1 MKRKL
6 SPLPVL
12 VLSLAAGCQDGGLE
26 PGAHGVSQA
35 PAAALGFSD
44 WSPAISIE
52 LASPGADPSFNTPS
66 LDGCPFISRDGKT
79 FYMASNRPGG
89 LGGIDI
95 WVSTRAHQGEPWGPP
110 VNVGAPVN
118 SEADDF
124 CPTID
129 RDGHRFFFVSR
140 RAIPGSCGGS
150 DIYVTR
156 LRIEGGFEQPVNLG
170 CEVNSAADE
179 ASPFPLPERGSG
191 PVLYFSSTRP
201 GVGVGGDLYRSES
214 HGDVFGPAQLVPGVN
229 SAFDD
234 GQPNLRR
241 DGLQLFFYS
250 TRPDPGALGGPD
262 LYAATRASTEDPWST
277 PVNLGREVNSPAGET
292 RPSLSWDGTTLYFG
306 STRPESEAGSADIYL
321 TTRGRSVD

>member
-1 MKRKL
+1 MNRKL
-6 SPLPVL
+6 STLPVL
-12 VLSLAAGCQDGGLE
+12 VLSLAASCEDGVLE
-26 PGAHGVSQA
+26 PRIHGASHA

-44 WSPAISIE
+44 WSPAVNIE
-52 LASPGADPSFNTPS
+52 LTSPGADASFNTPT

-79 FYMASNRPGG
+79 FYLASTRPGG

-95 WVSTRAHQGEPWGPP
+95 WVSTRAHFDDPWGSP

-129 RDGHRFFFVSR
+129 RDGQRFFFVSR

-156 LRIEGGFEQPVNLG
+156 LRNDGGFEQPVNLG
-170 CEVNSAADE
+170 CEINSAFDE

-201 GVGVGGDLYRSES
+201 ALGVGGDLYRSES
-214 HGDVFGPAQLVPGVN
+214 HGGVFGPAQLVPGVN
-229 SAFDD
+229 SGFDD

-241 DGLQLFFYS
+241 DGLELFFYS

-262 LYAATRASTEDPWST
+262 LYVTTRASARDPWST
-277 PVNLGREVNSPAGET
+277 PVNLGPDVNSPAGET
-292 RPSLSWDGTTLYFG
+292 RPSLSWDGTRLYFG
-306 STRPESEAGSADIYL
+306 STRAGSEAGSADIYV
-321 TTRGRSVD
+321 TSREKAAD